1 MNATCGF
8 KAVGIRGV
16 ITLLASILGAGAA
29 GWDSPPPAVAEPKP
43 ARFFDTHVHFH
54 DTGPGDLDKVDE
66 WMKAHGVERCIVHP
80 LAQSRPKNEAERK
93 QMLENYA
100 KYRGR
105 IDRFCMLFPE
115 GALSEEEA
123 VKLLTREKADGAI
136 GFGEHYGSGLKF
148 DDPLNMRL
156 YAACERVGLP
166 VMFHMDQRQNLDDKG
181 LPRLENVLKSYPRC
195 TLIAHSDWWKH
206 LDDGTCDRLLKDYP
220 NLYADLSC
228 TVGRSKIGRDKK
240 FAREFVIRNAD
251 KLLFGSDSGWW
262 SLKAGARPAPGNWTC
277 RRRSRRR
284 SCGRTPQNC
293 SRRRRSRTRPR
304 RGSERGTPNRM
315 ACYQPHP
322 RGSSGGRDRRVNRAG
337 RRAAGGRRVKSR
349 RTMRCN

>member
-1 MNATCGF
+1 MNATSGF
-8 KAVGIRGV
+8 EAVGVRV
-16 ITLLASILGAGAA
+16 PVTLFAALLAATGTPTADA
-29 GWDSPPPAVAEPKP
+29 PPAHADPNP
-43 ARFFDTHVHFH
+43 ARLFDTHVHFH
-54 DTGPGDLDKVDE
+54 DTKPGDLDKVAE

-80 LAQSRPKNEAERK
+80 LAQSRPKTEAERK

-105 IDRFCMLFPE
+105 IDRFCMIFPE
-115 GALSEEEA
+115 AAPSEEEA

-148 DDPLNMRL
+148 DDPLNLRL

-181 LPRLENVLKSYPRC
+181 LPRLESVLKAYPRC

-206 LDDGTCDRLLKDYP
+206 LDDGTCDRLLKEYP

-262 SLKAGARPAPGNWTC
+262 SFKPGTRPAPEFALIGELDLPMEVEAKILRENAAKLFPPAKKE
-277 RRRSRRR
+277 S
-284 SCGRTPQNC
+284 GPGPAP
-293 SRRRRSRTRPR
+293 PR
-304 RGSERGTPNRM
+304 E
-315 ACYQPHP
+315 
-322 RGSSGGRDRRVNRAG
+322 
-337 RRAAGGRRVKSR
+337 
-349 RTMRCN
+349 